1 MPDDGK
7 IRLLLVEDE
16 QDLAEVISDTLSEKG
31 FAVRIA
37 HNGAEALE
45 AAAGCKP
52 DIIVTDIMMP
62 VMDGFTF
69 VKKLRTTDKD
79 TPVLFLSARSG
90 AEDVVK
96 GFATG
101 AGDYIRKPFAIS
113 ELIVRINSL
122 LERKTGNGNAVIYE
136 IGRFTFDPYGRTLH
150 DGNRSVQLPSREADL
165 LKMLCDNQEHFVP
178 LGDILEKLWGSNDY
192 FSTRSLNVHVS
203 RLRKRLS
210 SDPSVSISSLRGR
223 GYMLSVSPGIFP
235 PFLS

>member
-1 MPDDGK
+1 MPDDEK

-16 QDLAEVISDTLSEKG
+16 QDLAEVISDTLSGKG

-96 GFATG
+96 GFETAPETTY
-101 AGDYIRKPFAIS
+101 AS
-113 ELIVRINSL
+113 
-122 LERKTGNGNAVIYE
+122 
-136 IGRFTFDPYGRTLH
+136 
-150 DGNRSVQLPSREADL
+150 
-165 LKMLCDNQEHFVP
+165 P
-178 LGDILEKLWGSNDY
+178 LQ
-192 FSTRSLNVHVS
+192 
-203 RLRKRLS
+203 
-210 SDPSVSISSLRGR
+210 
-223 GYMLSVSPGIFP
+223 
-235 PFLS
+235 

>member
-1 MPDDGK
+1 MPDRGK

-16 QDLAEVISDTLSEKG
+16 QDLAEVISDTLSGKG
-31 FAVRIA
+31 FTVRIA
-37 HNGAEALE
+37 HNGAEAIE
-45 AAAGCKP
+45 AVSGYKA

-96 GFATG
+96 GFETG

-122 LERKTGNGNAVIYE
+122 LERKTGNGNAGIYE
-136 IGRFTFDPYGRTLH
+136 IGRFTFDPNDRTLY
-150 DGNRSVQLPSREADL
+150 DGNRSVP
-165 LKMLCDNQEHFVP
+165 
-178 LGDILEKLWGSNDY
+178 
-192 FSTRSLNVHVS
+192 
-203 RLRKRLS
+203 
-210 SDPSVSISSLRGR
+210 PSVAAATCFPSQQT
-223 GYMLSVSPGIFP
+223 PGIERFY
-235 PFLS
+235 FILTSNGFILLNLHRHE

>member
-1 MPDDGK
+1 MPDGGK

-16 QDLAEVISDTLSEKG
+16 QDLAEVISDTLSGKG
-31 FAVRIA
+31 FTVRIA
-37 HNGAEALE
+37 HNGAEAIE
-45 AAAGCKP
+45 AVSGYKA

-96 GFATG
+96 GFETG

-122 LERKTGNGNAVIYE
+122 LERKTGNGNAGIYE
-136 IGRFTFDPYGRTLH
+136 IGKFTFDPNDRTLY
-150 DGNRSVQLPSREADL
+150 DGNRSVPLPSREADL
-165 LKMLCDNQEHFVP
+165 LKMLCDNQGQFVP
-178 LGDILEKLWGSNDY
+178 LGDFLEKLWGNNDY
-192 FSTRSLNVHVS
+192 FSTRSLNVHIS

-210 SDPSVSISSLRGR
+210 SDPSVSISCLRGR
-223 GYMLSVSPGIFP
+223 GYMLSIPADSRH
-235 PFLS
+235 

>member
-1 MPDDGK
+1 MPDGGK

-16 QDLAEVISDTLSEKG
+16 QDLAEVISDTLSGKG
-31 FAVRIA
+31 FTVRIA
-37 HNGAEALE
+37 HNGAEAIE
-45 AAAGCKP
+45 AVSGYKA

-69 VKKLRTTDKD
+69 VKKLRITDKD

-96 GFATG
+96 GFETG

-122 LERKTGNGNAVIYE
+122 LERKT
-136 IGRFTFDPYGRTLH
+136 
-150 DGNRSVQLPSREADL
+150 VQLPSREADL

-178 LGDILEKLWGSNDY
+178 LGDILEKLWGNNDY
-192 FSTRSLNVHVS
+192 FSTRSLNVHIS

-210 SDPSVSISSLRGR
+210 SDPSVSISCLRGR
-223 GYMLSVSPGIFP
+223 GYMLSISPGIFP